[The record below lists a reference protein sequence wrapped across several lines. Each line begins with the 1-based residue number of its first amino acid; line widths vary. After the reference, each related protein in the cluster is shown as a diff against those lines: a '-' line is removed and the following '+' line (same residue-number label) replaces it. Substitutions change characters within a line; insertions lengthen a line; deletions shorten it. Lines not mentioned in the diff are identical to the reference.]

1 MPYFEV
7 NMKSVG
13 QTAFQSTCQ
22 NVSHD
27 GSGSVRQHVS
37 CISVILSVIMSIIL
51 ISVIMIVTCHISHH
65 VSHQHV
71 RQHASQNVSH
81 HHVSQHVIQHV
92 RQLITLGLCIIH
104 AFILGKYIKWQFLAN
119 LLAYF

>member
-1 MPYFEV
+1 
-7 NMKSVG
+7 MKSVG

-37 CISVILSVIMSIIL
+37 W
-51 ISVIMIVTCHISHH
+51 HISHI